1 MICFGI
7 EFNRNSLFSEWI
19 KPNEE
24 SIRLFNKESDNK
36 YYKKLEDFL
45 TNMRAKFKS
54 DENNINNKSEFNIN
68 KFDDYG
74 ESDEEDKEFEDSM
87 VIINKKYLEDESVY
101 DEEQSDENEI
111 TIVNEIKEFD
121 DDFIDKNSNFNII
134 GHKTKRIK
142 D

>member
-1 MICFGI
+1 
-7 EFNRNSLFSEWI
+7 
-19 KPNEE
+19 
-24 SIRLFNKESDNK
+24 
-36 YYKKLEDFL
+36 
-45 TNMRAKFKS
+45 
-54 DENNINNKSEFNIN
+54 
-68 KFDDYG
+68 
-74 ESDEEDKEFEDSM
+74 M

-121 DDFIDKNSNFNII
+121 DDFIDENSNFNII